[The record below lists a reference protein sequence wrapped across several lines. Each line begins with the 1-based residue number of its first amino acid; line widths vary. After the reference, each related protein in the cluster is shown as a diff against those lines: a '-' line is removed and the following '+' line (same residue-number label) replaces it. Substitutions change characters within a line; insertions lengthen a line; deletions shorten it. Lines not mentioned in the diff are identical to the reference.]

1 MDPNVFHE
9 VRIITEDGKL
19 CGKMFRGGYAQ
30 VTSEVLQDIAV
41 CVVFSNGNFE
51 CGFTVSDTLS
61 YLLMDLG
68 TWK

>member
-1 MDPNVFHE
+1 MDPNIFHE

-30 VTSEVLQDIAV
+30 VTSEVLQDITV
-41 CVVFSNGNFE
+41 CVVFLNGDFE
-51 CGFTVSDTLS
+51 CGFMVSDTLS
-61 YLLMDLG
+61 LLMNLG